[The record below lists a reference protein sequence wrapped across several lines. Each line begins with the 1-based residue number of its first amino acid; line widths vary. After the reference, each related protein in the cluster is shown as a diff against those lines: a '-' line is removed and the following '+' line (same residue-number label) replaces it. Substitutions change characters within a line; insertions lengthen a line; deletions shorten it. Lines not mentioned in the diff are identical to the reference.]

1 MFSKFSK
8 WFNKDPYIYA
18 VLMILLNVGSKYI
31 EIDLDDTHKRF
42 LSSTFVRRLMIFT
55 VAFIA
60 TKDIMAS
67 FIITAV
73 FIILVLNLFNHK
85 SKYCILHPGIKKI
98 DYNKDGVISPE
109 EIEAA
114 YDILKRAGK
123 LK

>member
-8 WFNKDPYIYA
+8 WFNKNTYVYA

-31 EIDLDDTHKRF
+31 EIDLDETHKNF

-60 TKDIMAS
+60 TKDIMTS

-73 FIILVLNLFNHK
+73 FIIFVLNLFNRK
-85 SKYCILHPGIKKI
+85 SKYCILSPSFKKI
-98 DYNKDGVISPE
+98 DSNKDGKISPE
-109 EIEAA
+109 EIKAA
-114 YDILKRAGK
+114 HDILKRAGK